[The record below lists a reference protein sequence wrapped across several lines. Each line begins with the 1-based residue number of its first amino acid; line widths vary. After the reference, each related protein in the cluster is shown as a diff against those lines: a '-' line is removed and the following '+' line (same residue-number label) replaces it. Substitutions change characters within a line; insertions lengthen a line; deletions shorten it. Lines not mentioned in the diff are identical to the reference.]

1 MASITK
7 TNTGSKTMKKGG
19 KKVKAVAAPV
29 TPELVAEA
37 VGSEETRGVT
47 AFGFDAKELLSRLQN
62 EREFAE
68 TFMEQYAVVQDIVKQ
83 FKEHQK
89 AIKEKERQQVQ
100 QEKDEA
106 ERARLK
112 EVITKIQ
119 EKNAD
124 IVLEPEEDGG
134 NFFEG
139 SIKFLKEWVKNY
151 RASVK
156 AQKDA
161 IKAEKLAKK
170 EAKEA
175 IKAQKAAQ
183 KAEKETALR
192 EKLLEQLPKFIENL
206 DFVPEYDADTIE
218 LADLKAL
225 HARCKMLTQLKKMTD
240 NVVNVPEYDG
250 ETIEDDD
257 LKSLHTRCKL
267 LNQLQKLDVMVDYDN
282 EQDNDALKALIKDT
296 KNAAE

>member
-1 MASITK
+1 MASIT
-7 TNTGSKTMKKGG
+7 NSGSKGMKKGG
-19 KKVKAVAAPV
+19 KKVKKAAGT

-37 VGSEETRGVT
+37 VGTPETRGVS
-47 AFGFDAKELLSRLQN
+47 AFGFDAKELLTRLQN
-62 EREFAE
+62 ESEFAN

-89 AIKEKERQQVQ
+89 AIKETERQQVQ

-112 EVITKIQ
+112 EVISKIQ
-119 EKNAD
+119 EKD
-124 IVLEPEEDGG
+124 QEVVLEPEEDGG

-139 SIKFLKEWVKNY
+139 SIKYLKQWVKEY

-156 AQKDA
+156 AKKDA
-161 IKAEKLAKK
+161 IKAEKLAEK
-170 EAKEA
+170 EAKAA
-175 IKAQKAAQ
+175 IKAQKAAA

-192 EKLLEQLPKFIENL
+192 EKLLEQLPKLVENL

-250 ETIEDDD
+250 ETIDDD
-257 LKSLHTRCKL
+257 ALKALHTRCKL

-282 EQDNDALKALIKDT
+282 EKDNDALKALINDT
-296 KNAAE
+296 KNASE

>member
-7 TNTGSKTMKKGG
+7 TNTGSKGMK
-19 KKVKAVAAPV
+19 KKVKAVAPV

-37 VGSEETRGVT
+37 VGSQETRGVT

-62 EREFAE
+62 ESEFAE

-89 AIKEKERQQVQ
+89 AIKETERQQVQ

-119 EKNAD
+119 EKD
-124 IVLEPEEDGG
+124 TDVVLKPEEDGG

-139 SIKFLKEWVKNY
+139 SIKYLKQWVKDY

-156 AQKDA
+156 AKKDA
-161 IKAEKLAKK
+161 IKAEKLAEK

-192 EKLLEQLPKFIENL
+192 EKLLAQLPKFIENL

-250 ETIEDDD
+250 ETIGDDD
-257 LKSLHTRCKL
+257 LKALHTRCKL
-267 LNQLQKLDVMVDYDN
+267 LNQLKKHDVMIDYDN
-282 EQDNDALKALIKDT
+282 EQNNDALKALIKDT